1 MTPKEIITKHV
12 MSINGIR
19 IPFAKIVV
27 ERIFTELNEWGYTII
42 EKGAL
47 SDALF
52 KQRGHSSGQD
62 SGGSKGF

>member
-27 ERIFTELNEWGYTII
+27 ERIFTELSEWGYTII

-52 KQRGHSSGQD
+52 KPRGHSSGQD

>member
-1 MTPKEIITKHV
+1 MTPKEIITKHI

-27 ERIFTELNEWGYTII
+27 ERIFTELGEWGYTII

-52 KQRGHSSGQD
+52 KPRGCSTGKD
-62 SGGSKGF
+62 SGRNKSL